1 MRIAILEDDKPTAD
15 IMTLW
20 LQSAGHSVHHF
31 STGQSLISALKRDTF
46 DLCILDWMLPDI
58 NGDEVLKWIRE
69 HLGWGIPVFFITSR
83 DSKED
88 IVAGLAR
95 GADDY
100 MVKPISAK
108 ELLAR
113 IDTVARRFKLTGAEE
128 SIVENGPYRFDL
140 KSRILTINGEAVHL
154 TQKEYDLAVFLFRNI
169 GRLLSRDHILEA
181 VWAKSAKV
189 TTRTVDIHMSRLRKK
204 LGLVEE
210 NGWRLSAVYHH
221 GYRLEH
227 SSSDD

>member
-20 LQSAGHSVHHF
+20 LKSAGHSIHHF
-31 STGQSLISALKRDTF
+31 AAGQALLSALKRDTF
-46 DLCILDWMLPDI
+46 DLCILDWVLPDI
-58 NGDEVLKWIRE
+58 NGDQVLRWIRE
-69 HLGWGIPVFFITSR
+69 HIGWEMPVFFITSR

-88 IVAGLAR
+88 IVAGLAE

-100 MVKPISAK
+100 MTKPVSSK

-113 IDTVARRFKLTGAEE
+113 IEAASRRFKLGAAE
-128 SIVENGPYRFDL
+128 SAIIENGPFRFDL
-140 KSRILTINGEAVHL
+140 KARVLTVNGDSVHL
-154 TQKEYDLAVFLFRNI
+154 TQKEYDLAVFLFKNI

-227 SSSDD
+227 LTIEE